1 MAELMVPTVI
11 TVESDVPEGMTL
23 REWRRSRTP
32 ARKHPPLVRL
42 VRRVCGTQGVTPG
55 WLR

>member
-1 MAELMVPTVI
+1 MVPHVLI
-11 TVESDVPEGMTL
+11 VESDVPEGMTL

-32 ARKHPPLVRL
+32 PRKRPPLVRL
-42 VRRVCGTQGVTPG
+42 VRRVTSV

>member
-1 MAELMVPTVI
+1 MVPTVI